1 MLPYGECAID
11 IVFFVEK
18 SIVHEV
24 SRRMKRE
31 KNICQFLETKT
42 YLVFFSFK

>member
-1 MLPYGECAID
+1 MLPYGDWPID

-24 SRRMKRE
+24 GSRMKRE
-31 KNICQFLETKT
+31 KNICQFN
-42 YLVFFSFK
+42 V